1 MHIHAVEIVPVTD
14 FCIVCRCHSMVRSR
28 VNCTLGH
35 VGVHTRPW
43 SWLVFW
49 KSIHD
54 LCKEAKTPI
63 IKLSQL
69 QTLNFWKDIENRGVS
84 NYYVNIKILSP
95 SMCHLT
101 SSLKFQVCYSIKE
114 KCWLYHYS
122 QATCIAGIPPS

>member
-1 MHIHAVEIVPVTD
+1 
-14 FCIVCRCHSMVRSR
+14 MVRSR

-35 VGVHTRPW
+35 VGIHTRPW

-69 QTLNFWKDIENRGVS
+69 QTLSFEKTLKIEGFLTIMLIS
-84 NYYVNIKILSP
+84 KFYL
-95 SMCHLT
+95 HL
-101 SSLKFQVCYSIKE
+101 C
-114 KCWLYHYS
+114 
-122 QATCIAGIPPS
+122 AT